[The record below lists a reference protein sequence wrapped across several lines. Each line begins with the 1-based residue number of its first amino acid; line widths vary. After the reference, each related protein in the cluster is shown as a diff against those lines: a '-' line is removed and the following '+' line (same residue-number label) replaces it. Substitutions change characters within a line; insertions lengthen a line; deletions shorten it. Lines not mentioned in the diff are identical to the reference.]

1 MKNTG
6 TLEVSTPSERAIVLT
21 RVFHAPRSMVFDALT
36 RPELLKRWFGPRAES
51 YDKLAELLAETAVT
65 QGSHGQR

>member
-6 TLEVSTPSERAIVLT
+6 TLEVTTPSERAIVLT
-21 RVFHAPRSMVFDALT
+21 RVFHAPRSMVRDSVIRSGMEHGA
-36 RPELLKRWFGPRAES
+36 AES